1 MNIKKL
7 KTIYSKLESI
17 QNELQAIHEK
27 AEETYNN
34 RSDRWQESDAGNSEA
49 ERISYLDNA
58 ISDIASLLENL
69 DNASFDENA

>member
-7 KTIYSKLESI
+7 KTIFSKIEAL
-17 QNELQAIHEK
+17 QDELQEIYDRAD
-27 AEETYNN
+27 ETYNN
-34 RSDRWQESDAGNSEA
+34 RSDRWQESDAGNAEA
-49 ERISYLDNA
+49 ERISHLDNA

>member
-17 QNELQAIHEK
+17 QDELQAIHEK